1 MGKKDHL
8 SFTQPGD
15 SFIRFYDQRFKES
28 YFLSNFYPCQMSIE
42 VDASKPV
49 VNFYCSEGLYHARR
63 APGFPWE
70 QFHALSGKQAWA
82 LAQTLKKEQSFSP
95 EKYEIMLE
103 VVRQKFEAEDL
114 KEKLL
119 STKEAYLVERTKD
132 EYWGDG
138 LNGKGENLL
147 GKICMIVREEIGGEG
162 EVEKPEQYLDFLQRF
177 PKKA

>member
-1 MGKKDHL
+1 MGKKDHI

-15 SFIRFYDQRFKES
+15 SFIRFYDHRFKES
-28 YFLSNFYPCQMSIE
+28 YFLSNFYPSEIRVE
-42 VDASKPV
+42 VNSPSPV

-70 QFHALSGKQAWA
+70 EFHTLNGKQAWA
-82 LAQTLKKEQSFSP
+82 LAQRLKKEQAFDP
-95 EKYEIMLE
+95 EKYEIMLD
-103 VVRQKFEAEDL
+103 VVRQKFEAEAL

-119 STKEAYLVERTKD
+119 LTKDAYLVERTKD
-132 EYWGDG
+132 DYWGDG

-147 GKICMIVREEIGGEG
+147 GKICMIVREELGGEG
-162 EVEKPEQYLDFLQRF
+162 EVEKPEQYLDFIKRF